1 MDVLSLISEW
11 WGIIGSVI
19 SAVAGGGLVSAYNAY
34 RAGNRK
40 AEEAEHTQAMEWSER
55 LEDRLSSVEGRLDAA
70 EKELRNTR
78 KQLTQSRIRRQE
90 LSAAIDALIERID
103 KLIGRLA
110 KHEQITERER
120 DQLTSVPF
128 VDTPNGETAE

>member
-11 WGIIGSVI
+11 WGLVGSVI

-34 RAGNRK
+34 RTGNRK

-128 VDTPNGETAE
+128 VDSSNDRAPE

>member
-1 MDVLSLISEW
+1 MDVLKLVSQY
-11 WGIIGSVI
+11 WGIIGGVF
-19 SAVAGGGLVSAYNAY
+19 SALAGGGLVSAYNAY
-34 RAGNRK
+34 RKGNRK
-40 AEEAEHTQAMEWSER
+40 SEQAEHSQAMEWSER
-55 LEDRLSSVEGRLDAA
+55 LEERLSSVEGRLDAA
-70 EKELRNTR
+70 EKELRDTR

-90 LSAAIDALIERID
+90 LSAAIDALITRID

-128 VDTPNGETAE
+128 VDTANNETAE